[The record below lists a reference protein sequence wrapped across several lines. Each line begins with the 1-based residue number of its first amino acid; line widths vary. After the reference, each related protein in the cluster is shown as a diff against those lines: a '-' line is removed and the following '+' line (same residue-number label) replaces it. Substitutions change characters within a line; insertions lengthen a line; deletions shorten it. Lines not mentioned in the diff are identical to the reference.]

1 MIYTIGNFLLKGIS
15 FFTVPIFTQL
25 LNPSDYGKFSVYS
38 TFVSLLSIFM
48 GLGINGT
55 LGSAKGNL
63 EEKEYREYLSSVLTL
78 STISFVVFLIISI
91 IFGDKIGII
100 LGFSK
105 NLVILLVFQSFSGFI
120 ISFITAK
127 YTFDKE
133 PKKYLTLSFITT
145 LINIIF
151 SIILIL
157 NMNSDKYIGRILGTF
172 ISVVFIALFLYI
184 KELRTGK
191 VFFSKKYWLFCLP
204 ISIPIIFHNLSHL
217 VLNQADRL
225 MLDKLV
231 GDSATGI
238 YSFTYNIGIILNI
251 VNMSINSAWVAWY
264 FDALKDK
271 LFSEIRSMVKN
282 YIVIFTIITGLF
294 LLGAPELVKILSAK
308 TYWGGI
314 NLLPIII
321 LGYYFVFLYTF
332 AVNYEFYSKK
342 TKFIALGTIIA
353 AIINIVIN
361 VMYIPKIGVY
371 AAAIS
376 TLVAYIIL
384 FAMHEFI
391 VRIILKHK
399 DFPFYYYLISI
410 GAISLVTIVSYIF
423 IEYLLI
429 RWSIIIICLILCGII
444 GYREFKKYKVKKR
457 GGNGDE

>member
-1 MIYTIGNFLLKGIS
+1 
-15 FFTVPIFTQL
+15 
-25 LNPSDYGKFSVYS
+25 
-38 TFVSLLSIFM
+38 
-48 GLGINGT
+48 
-55 LGSAKGNL
+55 
-63 EEKEYREYLSSVLTL
+63 
-78 STISFVVFLIISI
+78 
-91 IFGDKIGII
+91 
-100 LGFSK
+100 
-105 NLVILLVFQSFSGFI
+105 
-120 ISFITAK
+120 
-127 YTFDKE
+127 
-133 PKKYLTLSFITT
+133 
-145 LINIIF
+145 
-151 SIILIL
+151 
-157 NMNSDKYIGRILGTF
+157 GTF

-184 KELRTGK
+184 KELRNGK

-204 ISIPIIFHNLSHL
+204 IAIPIIFHNLSHL

-271 LFSEIRSMVKN
+271 LFSEIKSMVKN

-361 VMYIPKIGVY
+361 VIYIPKIGMY

-376 TLVAYIIL
+376 TLIAYIVL
-384 FAMHEFI
+384 FLMHEFI
-391 VRIILKHK
+391 VRIVLKHK
-399 DFPFYYYLISI
+399 DFPFYYYLLSI
-410 GAISLVTIVSYIF
+410 AVIGIVTIVSYIF

-429 RWSIIIICLILCGII
+429 RWAIIIICLILCGII
-444 GYREFKKYKVKKR
+444 GYKEFKKYEKKKR